1 MCTEG
6 VSTSI
11 RDAVLGLSVGLI
23 CGGGGAR
30 FCFAQRLA
38 VVFEKVGPA
47 RGGYSA
53 ESTHNLRYTI
63 YDRVQESKRSS
74 WDRTGRKTY
83 LLG

>member
-38 VVFEKVGPA
+38 VVFEKVGPDSAVA

-63 YDRVQESKRSS
+63 YDIVQESKSTS
-74 WDRTGRKTY
+74 
-83 LLG
+83 